1 MYELINTMIKAH
13 EKDAVR
19 SKAKPKNAQ
28 SLRRAITELAVQENA
43 KVPVERRVT
52 QRDIEVV
59 ASRSLNNTAGLER
72 PSRFFA
78 AYREVASFIA
88 LATTGATPTRVTPNR
103 DLLVIGHPLS
113 TRTHAMTASAY
124 SEAVARWIA
133 ADPRIADEV
142 RPLVAAVYMTNIGS
156 VDYEHAVAR
165 LTALPSGMVPQE
177 FIIDSQLEPIT
188 ASFRSWLGR
197 IFGGGNSSTARSL
210 RAKAQLRD
218 REGQFAEQGGG
229 MQFYVRMAD
238 GTYKS
243 KVGSHAGNSGNGTDF
258 LVEIS
263 GDSDIEDGIIS
274 VPASMTKAIEA
285 IIPGDDAGAVSLPEG
300 VEAVDLANIER
311 KDVPDGWKLA
321 REKGEGET
329 GPDKVYATEDGYEV
343 EYWAPG
349 NFGNPELQKVHV
361 FNKGLMNEVP
371 GQVVGNF
378 TPSVDATG
386 RRGPSSKFTKDKPFL
401 ALFRV
406 ETPETKRQAV
416 VAAQNWSDVQQAAE
430 LDQDKFEKYYDAA
443 EKVNAEKKVKQADA
457 DAKSKAADEAF
468 EKKAAEVA
476 KQNEQ
481 TRQEIQSNLAQGI
494 DPFGNKIPAGWT
506 AIQNDYEL
514 NPRWT
519 SKKGDK
525 EYVTTLIDKAKTVAF
540 EREEQGFKAR
550 LFHTEDGGLQGIFQ
564 NQKFADWDAAEQGF
578 AETVEADVN
587 ARRDAALDAVESY
600 DESGDLRSMIE
611 NAATGEEVLSKL
623 RENKAWNEQ
632 EDDYNTRGFVD
643 LPQAQ
648 QKARW
653 KEFEKKLNAITNMP
667 KEFDGVETP
676 SSSKIGLAKTAGQI
690 KVGDKII
697 NSDGLEGTVTTVK
710 DSGTRVRISTDTDK
724 NENGK
729 FYEENDVIKFAPV
742 AGEDVKAELP
752 EPTTK
757 KAGDLKVGDVII
769 DSNGNP
775 QKIEKIS
782 SVDSGDMI
790 AWRDSVTKKMK
801 NKIFENPDQ
810 DVQLAPETKEP
821 DFSNRLQELKALP
834 EDVKPSEFF
843 NTLVKDAKSWSKDD
857 FVKAR
862 GDEAD
867 WFAVPDDARIYMTN
881 TADGVIAKH
890 ADGSWHFHDA
900 EGNTTDLDSDEG
912 EETAANLKN
921 DILNASDAL
930 LFYDGGMIDQDLQLS
945 LFDEAPGEEP
955 TTPAATP
962 EPTSTPAPA
971 AEKKSDDIQWI
982 LPDGA
987 YSLWKADEYEPQGR
1001 IDEESPD
1008 FTDDPKVLANKF
1020 STEQLK
1026 DALAQAII
1034 GVKDFATEFLDEL
1047 KDLDDE
1053 DEEEGAKKKTG
1064 PKKKKPKSKDAT
1076 GFGQLD
1082 FSFGDENVPAE
1093 AIYSAIKEQG
1103 EDADLIA
1110 AELYDL
1116 PLGESK
1122 NVDMLEGLRS
1132 PEEVKAQE
1140 PSVLLDDFDK
1150 DAMDIVE
1157 LNEEITKQDPAAA
1170 AVAQINEAQAGG
1182 EDNVFIRDVA
1192 VDINSLKSPTD
1203 LSSFLGK
1210 YIGWAI
1216 SGSGDEKQAFRALWG
1231 VLLSTDGGY
1240 TKQGIDDS
1248 MLFNAV
1254 SNSMQSYNGTEPS
1267 IEEVEVIFNEFGYY
1281 EGLVKSKARVANGE
1295 ETLDMPESPA
1305 GAMYRL
1311 LAAMAGPNTTSL
1323 YRGIQIPLDPDN
1335 LSVYE
1340 EGQTLSL
1347 DPRSFSDDKALA
1359 GKFAGAFGGNED
1371 KAAVIFTIPAGKGNV
1386 AKVDNIS
1393 MFEDEREQLAWGN
1406 YRVKSVSTKVN
1417 PAGKT
1422 LINVELEALDKR
1434 GEALE
1439 GFTDDYES
1447 LLIENNE
1454 VTLPQAYYTPAV
1466 EPYENPDVDAAA
1478 DEAEVAAI
1486 EASNPLYIARA
1497 YEMEDLIA
1505 AFRGSVEDGTGKI
1518 QLLDEDEEYTV
1529 DVEAVRD
1536 ALQIQGI
1543 NTNAVLEDIAN
1554 TEPDV
1559 EAEDAD
1565 IEPLEPIAESLLD
1578 EIIQEFGQEYDLEGF
1593 EQTGPQQGSNQG
1605 GTFKDADGNE
1615 YYVKSPKSDQHR
1627 RNELLASA
1635 FYKLAG
1641 VDAAEMRFGSADDG
1655 NEKIFSAIIPGN
1667 TLGDTDLTPETK
1679 KQIQEGFAIDAW
1691 LANWDVAGLVNDN
1704 IIIDED
1710 GNAFRIDTG
1719 GALLFRAM
1727 GAPKGS
1733 AFANEVTE
1741 LDTLRNSGMNPTSA
1755 ELFGDM
1761 TDEDLKASASKL
1773 LDISHTD
1780 IDNLVDATF
1789 DGDVADELKDK
1800 LKARRQFILEK
1811 YNLLGD
1817 DTSLIAETTK
1827 VEEPAP
1833 SAAVDET
1840 EAQLDTLLSW
1850 ATEYQGSTYGTS
1862 DADAKKFEAIET
1874 QVETILVDYRNG
1886 EITEADLPKALDEL
1900 TEFINSYNWEGDQ
1913 QTLNNVEDLTD
1924 QISAIKTSLATP
1936 EVETPEPEQPT
1947 PPTPEVPSEAPGN
1960 PYVTSDGVP
1969 IEIGMQV
1976 RHKKTGEVGTVIKYD
1991 KGNASYVFVQGED
2004 NSIKNKST
2012 KQLESVSGGGGGQE
2026 VTPEPE
2032 PTPEPEAPAPESPE
2046 TPEEPATPEP
2056 EVAPEPE
2063 QTPDSEIDLANYTKM
2078 DIRVDKLGAGD
2089 LLPQYFPVKNAE
2101 ENLLKKRAEDPNFE
2115 LPPTDEIIGA
2125 YKAVMPNK
2133 RGLKVRNIKTGKER
2147 FFEVNKNAM
2156 IYDVRR
2162 AKAKKPTPEP
2172 EALEP
2177 TTPEVTQAP
2186 TEPKVIDTT
2195 ASVETAV
2202 KDIQSA
2208 IDNNQLI
2215 SFYYNGKIRTM
2226 KPMSIWE
2233 NQKNGKINVY
2243 GEDLGDDSKKKN
2255 FTVQQMQE
2263 IPDGSKPE
2271 AVTAEEPVAEP
2282 KKLQLHAQ
2290 WIKDLMAQKGVSISD
2305 EKAVEIRDVIEKND
2319 LIEKWSSA
2327 VDSEIIEAIDEALG
2341 PDWNEAVGNTD
2352 WENDDVEQ
2360 EDTPASGLQR
2370 QNIIQYITDLAGTPG
2385 FQQEKYVNA
2394 VSNPNLTSDEA
2405 DELLDEITQIG
2416 IELGGVQK
2424 ITPPVGEEGD
2434 DPDEV
2439 EAEPFGD
2446 EAALNKAA
2454 DLVVKTFENGFTEQ
2468 GKIIAVNESDGTI
2481 AITPDGE
2488 VVYIFDGKKN
2498 TSFTSPADP
2507 AFFGPDG
2514 DGGKVFQ
2521 WRPLSNEENDA
2532 LLKKIADN
2540 AVPFGTPKN
2549 EGPSEGDEP
2558 NLDETATEAPTLEPG
2573 AEVTDKK
2580 GNKGTV
2586 LKGPNKDNYV
2596 FVQFEDGKT
2605 GWRSAG
2611 SVSTT
2616 GEFNESIKKAAPKA
2630 TAGKMTPAGTKAV
2643 FVESPAGWDT
2653 SGFENVPALS
2663 DAIALVQNPDDKFA
2677 AMRGASAAIDA
2688 DSIEDLDVRIMRVRD
2703 IEGND
2708 GLRLKFKLTS
2718 WAGNARVKQIMEMT
2732 QEQRDAEGIKKGQM
2746 VVDRIDVGSDGV
2758 GQISKDKNSYQGDG
2772 VTWTITTPEGIVIK
2786 IYRGNYDATS
2796 KLSSSK
2802 YGQPRAFHN
2811 MVQIQAPADVTNE
2824 QIADALKKAG
2834 VSDVRPATPADSRI
2848 LVENRLMSIF
2858 DGKVDATKNPK
2869 GTEREESLQRIK
2881 DKYGITPDDV
2891 VITTGASGRIETRLS
2906 PEGAQ
2911 KIVDATGSPTAIQHN
2926 ITVPGFFG
2934 SATPEENFEQRTD
2947 WIAKL
2952 IGTPQ
2957 GGLLSTTTRWTEGI
2971 GASGM
2976 SSSADVGTGGADYVF
2991 TKPVKVA
2998 DAKTYGTSGVLM
3010 YFDPVK
3016 LYQRLDFYA
3025 NLGDNFGKRQPN
3037 QNVIGAAK
3045 VGAYELMFKHR
3056 LSFDDLDSIV
3066 VSNQATRTAVIQK
3079 LRQMGIDQIGGRPLE
3094 AVIIIGSNVNP
3105 NA

>member
-19 SKAKPKNAQ
+19 SKAKPKDAQ
-28 SLRRAITELAVQENA
+28 SLRRAITELAAQENA

-52 QRDIEVV
+52 QRDIEIV
-59 ASRSLNNTAGLER
+59 AARSLNKTAGLER
-72 PSRFFA
+72 ASRFFA
-78 AYREVASFIA
+78 AYKEVASFVT
-88 LATTGATPTRVTPNR
+88 LATTGKNQFEITQNR
-103 DLLVIGHPLS
+103 DLLAIGHPLS
-113 TRTHAMTASAY
+113 TRSHVMTASAY
-124 SEAVARWIA
+124 SETVARWIA
-133 ADPRIADEV
+133 ADPRIADEA
-142 RPLVAAVYMTNIGS
+142 RPIVAAVYMTGIGS

-165 LTALPSGMVPQE
+165 LAALPAGLVPQE
-177 FIIDSQLEPIT
+177 FVIDAQLKPIT
-188 ASFRSWLGR
+188 ASFKSWLGR
-197 IFGGGNSSTARSL
+197 IFGGGNSSLARSL
-210 RAKAQLRD
+210 RAKKQLRD
-218 REGQFAEQGGG
+218 REGEFAEQGGG
-229 MQFYVRMAD
+229 MQFYVRMPD

-243 KVGSHAGNSGNGTDF
+243 KVGSHAGNADNGTDF
-258 LVEIS
+258 LVEVS
-263 GDSDIEDGIIS
+263 GDPDIPDGIIQ
-274 VPASMTKAIEA
+274 VPASMTKAIQA

-300 VEAVDLANIER
+300 VEAVDLATVQR
-311 KDVPDGWKLA
+311 KDTPDGWKLV
-321 REKGEGET
+321 REKGEGES

-343 EYWAPG
+343 EVWDAG
-349 NFGNPELQKVHV
+349 NYGNPELQKAYT
-361 FNKGLMNEVP
+361 FNKGLMKQVP
-371 GQVVGNF
+371 GQPVGDF
-378 TPSVDATG
+378 TERVDAQG
-386 RRGPSSKFTKDKPFL
+386 RPNMKAKFEKEKPFY
-401 ALFRV
+401 ALYRV

-416 VAAQNWSDVQQAAE
+416 VMAQRWTDIQEFAE
-430 LDQDKFEKYYDAA
+430 ADQDKFEKYYDAA
-443 EKVNAEKKVKQADA
+443 EKANADKKITQD
-457 DAKSKAADEAF
+457 
-468 EKKAAEVA
+468 KAAEESKAKNEAAKKTAEEQFKKNEENKAIARANLDKGLDPLGNEIPEGWSPLIDDEALKPSEYKGEISVKPFSPVEGVKWFNRLDEKGPVREQLVQLEDGSFRESSTKNIVA
-476 KQNEQ
+476 NWDEANKSFEEKVNAKIEQ
-481 TRQEIQSNLAQGI
+481 TRKDAADHIAAYDDENGTIGKML
-494 DPFGNKIPAGWT
+494 
-506 AIQNDYEL
+506 
-514 NPRWT
+514 
-519 SKKGDK
+519 
-525 EYVTTLIDKAKTVAF
+525 
-540 EREEQGFKAR
+540 
-550 LFHTEDGGLQGIFQ
+550 EDGASASELLAELEK
-564 NQKFADWDAAEQGF
+564 NPKWKSAKDDW
-578 AETVEADVN
+578 ETSWA
-587 ARRDAALDAVESY
+587 
-600 DESGDLRSMIE
+600 
-611 NAATGEEVLSKL
+611 
-623 RENKAWNEQ
+623 
-632 EDDYNTRGFVD
+632 VD
-643 LPQAQ
+643 LPQPAQ
-648 QKARW
+648 KERW
-653 KEFEKKLNAITNMP
+653 AKFGKGIEAINKL
-667 KEFDGVETP
+667 
-676 SSSKIGLAKTAGQI
+676 
-690 KVGDKII
+690 
-697 NSDGLEGTVTTVK
+697 
-710 DSGTRVRISTDTDK
+710 
-724 NENGK
+724 
-729 FYEENDVIKFAPV
+729 PV
-742 AGEDVKAELP
+742 ADQEKTEEVKAELP
-752 EPTTK
+752 EPATK
-757 KAGDLKVGDVII
+757 KAGDLKVGDVIL
-769 DSNGNP
+769 DSKGKP

-782 SVDSGDMI
+782 SVDSGDMVSF
-790 AWRDSVTKKMK
+790 RDPETKKMK
-801 NKIFENPDQ
+801 NKIFEDPN
-810 DVQLAPETKEP
+810 
-821 DFSNRLQELKALP
+821 
-834 EDVKPSEFF
+834 EDVK
-843 NTLVKDAKSWSKDD
+843 V
-857 FVKAR
+857 
-862 GDEAD
+862 
-867 WFAVPDDARIYMTN
+867 VP
-881 TADGVIAKH
+881 
-890 ADGSWHFHDA
+890 
-900 EGNTTDLDSDEG
+900 TD
-912 EETAANLKN
+912 ETA
-921 DILNASDAL
+921 S
-930 LFYDGGMIDQDLQLS
+930 
-945 LFDEAPGEEP
+945 EP
-955 TTPAATP
+955 ESTPTPDPTPA
-962 EPTSTPAPA
+962 PTSAPAPA
-971 AEKKSDDIQWI
+971 AEKKSEDIDWI

-987 YSLWKADEYEPQGR
+987 FKLYKADEYEPEGR
-1001 IDEESPD
+1001 IDEESSD

-1020 STEQLK
+1020 SSEQLK

-1064 PKKKKPKSKDAT
+1064 PKKKKIKINKAT

-1082 FSFGDENVPAE
+1082 FAFGDENVPAE
-1093 AIYSAIKEQG
+1093 AIYSALKEQG
-1103 EDADLIA
+1103 IDVDMLA
-1110 AELYDL
+1110 AEIYDL
-1116 PLGESK
+1116 PTGESK

-1132 PEEVKAQE
+1132 PEDVKAQE

-1150 DAMDIVE
+1150 DTMDIVE

-1170 AVAQINEAQAGG
+1170 AVAQINEAQANG

-1216 SGSGDEKQAFRALWG
+1216 SGSGDEKQAFRSLWG

-1254 SNSMQSYNGTEPS
+1254 SNAMQSYNGTEPS

-1281 EGLVKSKARVANGE
+1281 SDLVKSKARVANGE
-1295 ETLDMPESPA
+1295 ETLDMPDSPA

-1311 LAAMAGPNTTSL
+1311 LATMAGPNTTSL

-1335 LSVYE
+1335 LSAYE

-1406 YRVKSVSTKVN
+1406 YRVKSVGTKVN

-1454 VTLPQAYYTPAV
+1454 VTLPQAYYAPAV
-1466 EPYENPDVDAAA
+1466 EPYENADVDTAA
-1478 DEAEVAAI
+1478 DDAEIAAI

-1518 QLLDEDEEYTV
+1518 QLLDEDQEYTV
-1529 DVEAVRD
+1529 DAEAVRD

-1565 IEPLEPIAESLLD
+1565 LEPLEPVADSPLA
-1578 EIIQEFGQEYDLEGF
+1578 EIIQEFGEEYDLEGF
-1593 EQTGPQQGSNQG
+1593 EQTGPQQGSNTG
-1605 GTFKDADGNE
+1605 GTFKDAEGNE
-1615 YYVKSPKSDQHR
+1615 YYIKSPKSELHR

-1641 VDAAEMRFGSADDG
+1641 VNAAEMRFGSADDG
-1655 NEKIFSAIIPGN
+1655 QEKIFSSIIPGN
-1667 TLGDTDLTPETK
+1667 LLADTDLTPETK

-1704 IIIDED
+1704 IIVDED

-1733 AFANEVTE
+1733 AFGNDVTE
-1741 LDTLRNSGMNPTSA
+1741 LDTLRNSSMNPTSA
-1755 ELFGDM
+1755 ALFGDM

-1773 LDISHTD
+1773 LDISHSD
-1780 IDNLVDATF
+1780 IDELVDSTL
-1789 DGDVADELKDK
+1789 GDSPQADELKDK

-1827 VEEPAP
+1827 VDEP
-1833 SAAVDET
+1833 E
-1840 EAQLDTLLSW
+1840 
-1850 ATEYQGSTYGTS
+1850 
-1862 DADAKKFEAIET
+1862 
-1874 QVETILVDYRNG
+1874 
-1886 EITEADLPKALDEL
+1886 
-1900 TEFINSYNWEGDQ
+1900 
-1913 QTLNNVEDLTD
+1913 
-1924 QISAIKTSLATP
+1924 TP
-1936 EVETPEPEQPT
+1936 EAEVEEPEQPT
-1947 PPTPEVPSEAPGN
+1947 PPTPEIPSEAPGN

-1969 IEIGMQV
+1969 IEPGMQV

-1991 KGNASYVFVQGED
+1991 KGNSNYVYVQGED
-2004 NSIKNKST
+2004 GTIKNKST
-2012 KQLESVSGGGGGQE
+2012 KQLESVNGGGGGQE

-2032 PTPEPEAPAPESPE
+2032 PTPEPETPEPEAPE
-2046 TPEEPATPEP
+2046 TPEEPTTPEP
-2056 EVAPEPE
+2056 EV
-2063 QTPDSEIDLANYTKM
+2063 
-2078 DIRVDKLGAGD
+2078 
-2089 LLPQYFPVKNAE
+2089 
-2101 ENLLKKRAEDPNFE
+2101 
-2115 LPPTDEIIGA
+2115 
-2125 YKAVMPNK
+2125 
-2133 RGLKVRNIKTGKER
+2133 
-2147 FFEVNKNAM
+2147 
-2156 IYDVRR
+2156 
-2162 AKAKKPTPEP
+2162 TPEP
-2172 EALEP
+2172 ETAEP
-2177 TTPEVTQAP
+2177 SA
-2186 TEPKVIDTT
+2186 PKVIDTT
-2195 ASVETAV
+2195 GTVETAV

-2243 GEDLGDDSKKKN
+2243 GEDLGDEGKKKN
-2255 FTVQQMQE
+2255 FTVQLME
-2263 IPDGSKPE
+2263 ALPDTNPNKPE
-2271 AVTAEEPVAEP
+2271 SVQAETPTAEPEP

-2290 WIKDLMAQKGVSISD
+2290 WIKDLLAEKGTAISD
-2305 EKAVEIRDVIEKND
+2305 EKAVEIRDEIDKNIGMD
-2319 LIEKWSSA
+2319 WSEA
-2327 VDSEIIEAIDEALG
+2327 DDADIIEAILDIVGPGLADLDDESS
-2341 PDWNEAVGNTD
+2341 
-2352 WENDDVEQ
+2352 VEP
-2360 EDTPASGLQR
+2360 ETSG
-2370 QNIIQYITDLAGTPG
+2370 
-2385 FQQEKYVNA
+2385 
-2394 VSNPNLTSDEA
+2394 
-2405 DELLDEITQIG
+2405 ELF
-2416 IELGGVQK
+2416 
-2424 ITPPVGEEGD
+2424 
-2434 DPDEV
+2434 PDE
-2439 EAEPFGD
+2439 P
-2446 EAALNKAA
+2446 ALNKAV
-2454 DLVVKTFENGFTEQ
+2454 DLVVKTFENGFTAE

-2488 VVYIFDGKKN
+2488 QVYIFDGKKN
-2498 TSFTSPADP
+2498 TSFISPADP

-2514 DGGKVFQ
+2514 DGGKVFK

-2540 AVPFGTPKN
+2540 AVPYGTPKN
-2549 EGPSEGDEP
+2549 EGPSEGDEA
-2558 NLDETATEAPTLEPG
+2558 ETETEAPALQPG

-2616 GEFNESIKKAAPKA
+2616 GEFNESVKKAAPKA
-2630 TAGKMTPAGTKAV
+2630 TAGKVTPAGTKAV
-2643 FVESPAGWDT
+2643 FVENPAGWDT
-2653 SGFENVPALS
+2653 SEFENVPALS

-2677 AMRGASAAIDA
+2677 AMKGASAAIDA

-2703 IEGND
+2703 KEGTD

-2718 WAGNARVKQIMEMT
+2718 WAGNARVKEIMDMT
-2732 QEQRDAEGIKKGQM
+2732 PEQREAEGITKGQM
-2746 VVDRIDVGSDGV
+2746 VVDRIDVGPDGV

-2772 VTWTITTPEGIVIK
+2772 VTWTITTPEGVVIK

-2811 MVQIQAPADVTNE
+2811 LVQIQAPADVTNE

-2869 GTEREESLQRIK
+2869 GADREASLQRIK

-2891 VITTGASGRIETRLS
+2891 IVTTGASGRIETRLS

-2911 KIVDATGSPTAIQHN
+2911 KIVAATGSPTAIKHN
-2926 ITVPGFFG
+2926 ITVPGFYG
-2934 SATPEENFEQRTD
+2934 NSSTPEEQFESRTD
-2947 WIAKL
+2947 WLSKL

-2991 TKPVKVA
+2991 TKPVKIT
-2998 DAKTYGTSGVLM
+2998 DAKEFGTNGVVM

-3025 NLGDNFGKRQPN
+3025 NSGDNFGKRQVN
-3037 QNVIGAAK
+3037 QDVINAAK

-3056 LSFDDLDSIV
+3056 ISFDDLDSIV
-3066 VSNQATRTAVIQK
+3066 VANQATRTAVIQK

-3094 AVIIIGSNVNP
+3094 AVIIIGSQVNP
-3105 NA
+3105 NS